1 MMQLQKTGA
10 AINEANNLIYESI
23 DDPMESK

>member
-1 MMQLQKTGA
+1 MQLQKTDA

-23 DDPMESK
+23 DLWRSKKP